1 MIVDEIITAPAVV
14 VGGGVAGLATA
25 LALDGGV
32 VAANEAIGGGASQ
45 LAQGGIAAAV
55 GLDDSPQQH
64 AADTLR
70 VGAGLSDPQIATLV
84 SDAAA
89 GRIDWLQA
97 LGVAFDRGAD
107 GQLLCGREAGHRR
120 HRIVHADGDR
130 TGAAVMAAL
139 RRAVRARPDLR
150 VLEQFALLDLITAA
164 GRAAGVLLGRPDG
177 TRLAVLAPQVVLATG
192 GIGGLFDQTTTP
204 VTARGAGLAAAAR
217 CGVRLADLEFVQF
230 HPTAL
235 ALAAD
240 PLPLLTEALRGAG
253 AVLLDEA
260 GERFMAALHPDA
272 ELAPRDVVA
281 RGVHARRAH
290 GRAVFLDA
298 TGIRDLET
306 RFPGACRLARGAG
319 LEPTR
324 QPLPVAAA
332 AHFHMGGIA
341 TDRRGATSLPGLW
354 ACGEVAS
361 TGLHGG
367 NRLASNSLLE
377 GLVFGERVARA
388 IVAAD
393 RRPPRGPLE
402 IARGPAALAADPE
415 RIAELRRLLG
425 ASLGPQRTEPALLAA
440 LTETRQRQPES
451 RAEDDALTVARELL
465 AAALARRE
473 SRGAHQRD
481 DYPAAAA
488 GAAARA
494 FCSPAPRPTQSLQI
508 LRSRVA

>member
-1 MIVDEIITAPAVV
+1 MIIDEIITAPAVV

-25 LALDGGV
+25 LGLDGGV
-32 VAANEAIGGGASQ
+32 VVANEAIGGGASQ
-45 LAQGGIAAAV
+45 LAQGGIAAAL
-55 GLDDSPQQH
+55 GPGDSPQQH

-70 VGAGLSDPQIATLV
+70 VGAGLSEPQVAALV
-84 SDAAA
+84 SGAAA
-89 GRIDWLQA
+89 GRIEWLQA

-107 GQLLCGREAGHRR
+107 GKLLFGREAGHSR

-139 RRAVRARPDLR
+139 RRAVLARPDLR
-150 VLEQFALLDLITAA
+150 VLEQFALLDLITA
-164 GRAAGVLLGRPDG
+164 GGHAAGVLLGRSDG
-177 TRLAVLAPQVVLATG
+177 LRLAVLAPQVVLATG
-192 GIGGLFDQTTTP
+192 GIGGLFEQTTTP

-217 CGVRLADLEFVQF
+217 CGVQLADLEFVQF

-235 ALAAD
+235 AIAAD

-260 GERFMAALHPDA
+260 GDRFMTALHPDA

-281 RGVHARRAH
+281 RGVHALRAR
-290 GRAVFLDA
+290 GRDVFLDA
-298 TGIRDLET
+298 TGIPDLAV
-306 RFPGACRLARGAG
+306 RFPGACRLARAAG

-324 QPLPVAAA
+324 APLPVAAA

-388 IVAAD
+388 IAAAE

-402 IARGPAALAADPE
+402 VARGPSTLAADPE
-415 RIAELRRLLG
+415 RMAELRRLIG
-425 ASLGPQRTEPALLAA
+425 ASLGPQRTGSAMLAT
-440 LTETRQRQPES
+440 LSELRQRPPES
-451 RAEDDALTVARELL
+451 GAEDDALTVAREVL
-465 AAALARRE
+465 AAAIRRRE
-473 SRGAHQRD
+473 SRGAQQRD
-481 DYPAAAA
+481 DYPVASP
-488 GAAARA
+488 GPAARS
-494 FCSPAPRPTQSLQI
+494 FRTPEPRATLPLQTM
-508 LRSRVA
+508 RSRVA